1 MSGVIFQPWDWT
13 VFLFVVLA
21 LLALSLFVL
30 GVLTAYFGSGKSRAV
45 GAGLLV
51 LGIVVGVIVVYITHF
66 SMPSV
71 HLLQN
76 VILGTIFYVVAA
88 VIGAII
94 GLLIFLG
101 AIMKT

>member
-1 MSGVIFQPWDWT
+1 MIVFDQWNWI
-13 VFLFVVLA
+13 VFLYVILG

-30 GVLTAYFGSGKSRAV
+30 GVLTAYFGSGKSRTV
-45 GAGLLV
+45 GVSLLV
-51 LGIVVGVIVVYITHF
+51 GGIVLGVLMVYFGHYM
-66 SMPSV
+66 MPDV

-76 VILGTIFYVVAA
+76 VI
-88 VIGAII
+88 IGAIFYINAAIIGVVI

>member
-1 MSGVIFQPWDWT
+1 MIVFVPWDWE
-13 VFLFVVLA
+13 VFLFVILG

-30 GVLTAYFGSGKSRAV
+30 GVLTAYFGSGKSRTV
-45 GAGLLV
+45 GSLLLV
-51 LGIVVGVIVVYITHF
+51 AGIVIGIVVVYVGHY
-66 SMPSV
+66 SMPQI

-76 VILGTIFYVVAA
+76 VILGAVFYILAALIGVV
-88 VIGAII
+88 I

>member
-1 MSGVIFQPWDWT
+1 MTGLVFQPWDWT
-13 VFLFVVLA
+13 VFLFVILS

-45 GAGLLV
+45 GAVLLV
-51 LGIVVGVIVVYITHF
+51 VGIVVGLIVIFVTHY

-76 VILGTIFYVVAA
+76 VIIGTIFYVVAA
-88 VIGAII
+88 IIGAVI

>member
-1 MSGVIFQPWDWT
+1 MSVVFTPWNWT
-13 VFLFVVLA
+13 VFGFVILA

-30 GVLTAYFGSGKSRAV
+30 GILTAYFGSGKSRAV
-45 GAGLLV
+45 GVVLLV
-51 LGIVVGVIVVYITHF
+51 LGIVVGAIVVLVTHYA
-66 SMPSV
+66 MPSV
-71 HLLQN
+71 NLLNN

-88 VIGAII
+88 VIGAVL

>member
-1 MSGVIFQPWDWT
+1 MIINLEFTWT
-13 VFLFVVLA
+13 VFLFVILG

-45 GAGLLV
+45 GVVLLV
-51 LGIVVGVIVVYITHF
+51 LGIVVGAIVVYVTHY

-71 HLLQN
+71 GLLKN
-76 VILGTIFYVVAA
+76 VIEGTILYVVASI
-88 VIGAII
+88 IGAVL
-94 GLLIFLG
+94 GLLVFLG

>member
-1 MSGVIFQPWDWT
+1 MTIDLVFTWT

-45 GAGLLV
+45 GVALLV
-51 LGIVVGVIVVYITHF
+51 LGIVVGVLVVLVTHY

-71 HLLQN
+71 GLLTN
-76 VILGTIFYVVAA
+76 VIEGTILYVVAA
-88 VIGAII
+88 LIGAVL
-94 GLLIFLG
+94 GLLVFLG

>member
-1 MSGVIFQPWDWT
+1 MTIDLVFTWT

-30 GVLTAYFGSGKSRAV
+30 GILTAYFGSGKSRAV
-45 GAGLLV
+45 GVALLV
-51 LGIVVGVIVVYITHF
+51 LGVVVGIIVVLLTHY

-71 HLLQN
+71 GLLKN
-76 VILGTIFYVVAA
+76 VIEGTILYVVAA
-88 VIGAII
+88 VIGAVL
-94 GLLIFLG
+94 GLLVFLG

>member
-1 MSGVIFQPWDWT
+1 MTGLVFQPWNWT
-13 VFLFVVLA
+13 VFLFVILA

-45 GAGLLV
+45 GAALLV
-51 LGIVVGVIVVYITHF
+51 VGIAVGVAVVLVTHY

-88 VIGAII
+88 IIGAVI

>member
-1 MSGVIFQPWDWT
+1 MIVFEQWNWE
-13 VFLFVVLA
+13 VFLFVILG

-30 GVLTAYFGSGKSRAV
+30 GVLTAYFGSGKSRTV
-45 GAGLLV
+45 GSALLV
-51 LGIVVGVIVVYITHF
+51 AGIVIGALMVYFAHYR
-66 SMPSV
+66 MPQV

-76 VILGTIFYVVAA
+76 VILGAVFYIVAA
-88 VIGAII
+88 VIGVVI